1 MSHAES
7 TLVIIW
13 LTVLQFCQLPL
24 NKKKHCAVIQHNA
37 FNFYSQLPDLNRF
50 LQSRTSCALPADA
63 CVTTTVTYKTVSYL
77 RHGWRLR
84 LNFRKKCI
92 AFLGRDTRS
101 RSLILPLVGAHSG
114 IRFYDILSC
123 QEMSATFLAVN
134 CRLRRPW
141 RHLTDDFTILSVFVF
156 NDFFQFFSQLP
167 DLNRFLQS
175 RTSCALLADACVR
188 FRRRPVALSSRWSAL
203 TPVLGSR
210 GKLLRRNVF
219 AISAIV
225 SLRFQ

>member
-1 MSHAES
+1 MSV
-7 TLVIIW
+7 TFK
-13 LTVLQFCQLPL
+13 Q
-24 NKKKHCAVIQHNA
+24 KKHCAVTQHNA

-50 LQSRTSCALPADA
+50 LQSRTSCALLADA
-63 CVTTTVTYKTVSYL
+63 CVTTTVTYKPDSYL

-123 QEMSATFLAVN
+123 QEMSAPFLAVN

-141 RHLTDDFTILSVFVF
+141 RHLADGFTILSVFVF

-167 DLNRFLQS
+167 DLNRVPA
-175 RTSCALLADACVR
+175 RYEGAAL
-188 FRRRPVALSSRWSAL
+188 PGELSWRMWDIL
-203 TPVLGSR
+203 YKILC
-210 GKLLRRNVF
+210 LIN
-219 AISAIV
+219 
-225 SLRFQ
+225 QMC